1 MEMKDQPKIKASD
14 KKSHIT
20 PIAIVVMLVCLAVI
34 ITTVELSK
42 LSGFK
47 FIADHRD
54 VIVSIELAA
63 FVMALV
69 EFIGRIIIVS
79 FRRRGIEPVGHSI
92 RTIIRGGVYIVL
104 TVGIISTLLSNPALA
119 ISFSTVIAVIIGFAT
134 QNLIGNVAAGMIL
147 AIVRPVRVG
156 DQVTISGSTGRVKD
170 IALIYTVLDAEDSLY
185 YVPSILMFSNIVMKK
200 KSPADTAL

>member
-1 MEMKDQPKIKASD
+1 
-14 KKSHIT
+14 
-20 PIAIVVMLVCLAVI
+20 LVCLAVI
-34 ITTVELSK
+34 ITTVELAK

-54 VIVSIELAA
+54 VIVSIELAI

-79 FRRRGIEPVGHSI
+79 FRRRGIEPMGHSI

-119 ISFSTVIAVIIGFAT
+119 ITFSTVIAVIIGFAT
-134 QNLIGNVAAGMIL
+134 QNLIGNVAAGILL

-170 IALIYTVLDAEDSLY
+170 IALIYTVLDAEDSEY
-185 YVPSILMFSNIVMKK
+185 YVPSILMFSNVVMKK
-200 KSPADTAL
+200 KSPENAAR

>member
-1 MEMKDQPKIKASD
+1 MEMKDQPKTKASD
-14 KKSHIT
+14 KKSHIA
-20 PIAIVVMLVCLAVI
+20 PIAMVVMLVCLAVI
-34 ITTVELSK
+34 ITTVELAK

-54 VIVSIELAA
+54 VIVSIELAI

-79 FRRRGIEPVGHSI
+79 FRRRGIEPMGHSI

-119 ISFSTVIAVIIGFAT
+119 ITFSTVIAVIIGFAT
-134 QNLIGNVAAGMIL
+134 QNLIGNVAAGILL

-170 IALIYTVLDAEDSLY
+170 IALIYTVLDAEDSEY
-185 YVPSILMFSNIVMKK
+185 YVPSILMFSNVVMKK
-200 KSPADTAL
+200 KSPENAAR